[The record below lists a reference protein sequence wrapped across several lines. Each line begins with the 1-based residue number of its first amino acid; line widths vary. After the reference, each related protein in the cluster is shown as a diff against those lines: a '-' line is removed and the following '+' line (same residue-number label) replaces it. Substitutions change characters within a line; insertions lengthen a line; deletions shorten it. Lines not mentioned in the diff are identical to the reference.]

1 MARNTEELSPK
12 QEALI
17 AALLLA
23 PSVADAARVAGV
35 PHRTA
40 KRWLALPHVRR
51 AWLDARRQVVDAAM
65 LTVQTSAR
73 VAVATLLACL
83 KPTHPASVRVRAA
96 ATLLETAIRAVE
108 VGDLAARI
116 DELEA
121 LLAAY
126 QDHQDHQD
134 RAPLTPLEARRYA

>member
-40 KRWLALPHVRR
+40 KRWLALPHVHR

-73 VAVATLLACL
+73 VAVATLLDCL
-83 KPTHPASVRVRAA
+83 KPHHPPAVRVRAA

-108 VGDLAARI
+108 VSDLAARI
-116 DELEA
+116 DELELA
-121 LLAAY
+121 LATY
-126 QDHQDHQD
+126 QDHQD
-134 RAPLTPLEARRYA
+134 RAPLTALEVQARRYA